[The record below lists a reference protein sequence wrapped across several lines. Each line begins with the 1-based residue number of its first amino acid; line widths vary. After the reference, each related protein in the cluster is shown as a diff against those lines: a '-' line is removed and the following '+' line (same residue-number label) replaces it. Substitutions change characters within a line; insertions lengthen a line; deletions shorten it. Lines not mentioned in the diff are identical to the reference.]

1 MSWLRYQVITLQCQA
16 FEHKLINVLL
26 LHQVSDRGPEEINTM
41 GVCSLHAFDDLI
53 VSMKL
58 FSSQSSNTIRA
69 ILTEAHNCEANAML
83 DSLLTVNPDSLQLL
97 DDDCC

>member
-1 MSWLRYQVITLQCQA
+1 MKSLRVERLTNKGDTY
-16 FEHKLINVLL
+16 
-26 LHQVSDRGPEEINTM
+26 
-41 GVCSLHAFDDLI
+41 LI

-83 DSLLTVNPDSLQLL
+83 DSFLTVNPDSLQLL

>member
-1 MSWLRYQVITLQCQA
+1 MKSLRVERLTNKGDTY
-16 FEHKLINVLL
+16 
-26 LHQVSDRGPEEINTM
+26 
-41 GVCSLHAFDDLI
+41 LI

-69 ILTEAHNCEANAML
+69 ILTEAHNFEVNAML

>member
-1 MSWLRYQVITLQCQA
+1 MKSLRMERLTNKGDTY
-16 FEHKLINVLL
+16 
-26 LHQVSDRGPEEINTM
+26 
-41 GVCSLHAFDDLI
+41 LI

-69 ILTEAHNCEANAML
+69 ILTEAHNCEVNAML